1 MATVAPTD
9 LSFLTARSTT
19 PALRG
24 AAPDVNNLRERKSY
38 LFVAVRV
45 INSSGTWREVQS
57 HPDDGPRLEG
67 SVERRSSQ

>member
-9 LSFLTARSTT
+9 LSFFTARSTT

-24 AAPDVNNLRERKSY
+24 AAPDVKNLRERKSY

-45 INSSGTWREVQS
+45 IKLRRDAE
-57 HPDDGPRLEG
+57 
-67 SVERRSSQ
+67 RSSVLPG